1 MREMIQHRDSR
12 RRVFWRS
19 ITEDWPMRAADL
31 IHLLSQYDPDMEV
44 PVSFSHSAVD
54 ETPLPKIT
62 TCTSN
67 ERSRCYETLV
77 ELAEDG
83 MLVVNAGGHI
93 TYMNPYLVRLC
104 GYAPAEL
111 AGRPLTELM
120 PRDDAELLRQRLFS
134 MQGSS
139 RFTVRLIS
147 RSRDMHWVQI
157 SATAIPSSDGS
168 FRGCMMTVTDLSR
181 QQIHLQGMGD
191 QQLLGDKVERIHDQ
205 LERLKV
211 LRTHLLSEL
220 DDMRQLPRVDA
231 TPFWHQGRYLYLIEP
246 QKNGKRKR
254 QYVGSDPE
262 KVKLALSAMR
272 RQQRFLQVQQE
283 LAQIDHQI
291 RNATFKLDSFLWDLA
306 QVPPDLHRLL
316 PASA

>member
-1 MREMIQHRDSR
+1 
-12 RRVFWRS
+12 
-19 ITEDWPMRAADL
+19 MRAADL
-31 IHLLSQYDPDMEV
+31 IHLLSQYDPDIEV
-44 PVSFSHSAVD
+44 PVSFAHSDMDDAPV
-54 ETPLPKIT
+54 PQIT
-62 TCTSN
+62 TCASH
-67 ERSRCYETLV
+67 ERSRCYESLV
-77 ELAEDG
+77 ERAEDG

-120 PRDDAELLRQRLFS
+120 PRDDADLLRQRLL
-134 MQGSS
+134 GRDGRS
-139 RFTVRLIS
+139 RFTVRLIN
-147 RSRDMHWVQI
+147 RNRDVHWVQI
-157 SATAIPSSDGS
+157 SATAIPSSDGT

-181 QQIHLQGMGD
+181 QQIYLQNMGD

-211 LRTHLLSEL
+211 LRTHLLGEA
-220 DDMRQLPRVDA
+220 DDMQDLPRIDA

-254 QYVGSDPE
+254 QYVGSDPD
-262 KVKLALSAMR
+262 KVKGALAAMR
-272 RQQRFLQVQQE
+272 RQQRYQQVQQE
-283 LAQIDHQI
+283 LTQIEHQI

-306 QVPPDLHRLL
+306 QVPPELHRLL

>member
-1 MREMIQHRDSR
+1 MK
-12 RRVFWRS
+12 
-19 ITEDWPMRAADL
+19 AADL
-31 IHLLSQYDPDMEV
+31 IHLLGQYDPDMDV
-44 PVSFSHSAVD
+44 PVYFSDAAAAG
-54 ETPLPKIT
+54 ETPRII
-62 TCTSN
+62 TCTSQ
-67 ERSRCYETLV
+67 ERSRCYENLV
-77 ELAEDG
+77 EHAEDG
-83 MLVVNAGGHI
+83 MLVVNGGGHI

-104 GYAPAEL
+104 GYTPAEL

-120 PRDDAELLRQRLFS
+120 PRDDAALLRQRLLS
-134 MQGSS
+134 MSGSS
-139 RFTVRLIS
+139 RFTLRLIN
-147 RSRDMHWVQI
+147 RNRDVHWVQI

-181 QQIHLQGMGD
+181 QQIYLQETQD

-211 LRTHLLSEL
+211 LRTHLLREL
-220 DDMRQLPRVDA
+220 DDMQELPRVDA

-254 QYVGSDPE
+254 QYIGSDPD
-262 KVKLALSAMR
+262 KVKQALSAMR
-272 RQQRFLQVQQE
+272 CQQRFLQVKQE
-283 LAQIDHQI
+283 ISQIEYQI

>member
-168 FRGCMMTVTDLSR
+168 FRGCMMSVTDLSR

-231 TPFWHQGRYLYLIEP
+231 TPFWHQGRYL
-246 QKNGKRKR
+246 
-254 QYVGSDPE
+254 
-262 KVKLALSAMR
+262 
-272 RQQRFLQVQQE
+272 
-283 LAQIDHQI
+283 
-291 RNATFKLDSFLWDLA
+291 
-306 QVPPDLHRLL
+306 
-316 PASA
+316 